1 MSTPHHPALFNV
13 LVVDDD
19 EDSVESLAFCVQQ
32 EGRAVRCAM
41 SGEEA
46 LAMAETFPP
55 HIALVD
61 IFMPRVDGHVLA
73 RQLRR
78 RFGGNTVLVAVT
90 GAVRSV
96 DMGAFDFQL
105 TKPVNFVQLEELFQ
119 HAQERA
125 GFGAA
130 RPGA

>member
-1 MSTPHHPALFNV
+1 MSTALPPALFNV

-32 EGRAVRCAM
+32 EGRAVRCAL

-46 LAMAETFPP
+46 LAMAETFAP

-61 IFMPRVDGHVLA
+61 IFMPHVNGHVLA
-73 RQLRR
+73 QQLRR

-96 DMGAFDFQL
+96 DIGAFDFQL
-105 TKPVNFVQLEELFQ
+105 TKPVNFVRLEELFQ

-125 GFGAA
+125 GFSAA
-130 RPGA
+130 RPSA